1 MPLEHPNLQ
10 VEQVPQED
18 KIKTKEGTSQE
29 IKTTDQ
35 EDLVL
40 EPHNIKEQEAVPRPE
55 VQATGINQ
63 GLHQAELEAMEV
75 PQLEEE
81 LLELPLQEEDLEV
94 RPNLEE
100 EKLEALG

>member
-1 MPLEHPNLQ
+1 ML
-10 VEQVPQED
+10 QED
-18 KIKTKEGTSQE
+18 KIKTKEVISQE
-29 IKTTDQ
+29 IKTIDQ

-55 VQATGINQ
+55 DQATGINQ
-63 GLHQAELEAMEV
+63 GLHQAEAGAMEL
-75 PQLEEE
+75 PQLEED
-81 LLELPLQEEDLEV
+81 LLELLLQEEDLEV